1 MGKTRRVKSKVNG
14 VVRGISSVLYRKI
27 SLDRDQNGLKR
38 TRKGAKH
45 RQNAAKQPE
54 KTTLTNHERML
65 LRKAQREKR

>member
-1 MGKTRRVKSKVNG
+1 MGKIRRVKSKVNG
-14 VVRGISSVLYRKI
+14 EVRGISSELYRRL

-38 TRKGAKH
+38 TQKGAKH